1 MKIVDE
7 FKTFIAKG
15 NVLDMAVGI
24 IVGSAFTK
32 IVNSLV
38 ADVITPVISLVT
50 GKVNFTNLKYVISE
64 ATETTAENA
73 LMYGNFIQSVVDFL
87 IIALVVFFMVKFVN
101 KTKERFE
108 HKEEEPKEPPKPSNE
123 EILLTQIRDLLKDKE
138 S

>member
-7 FKTFIAKG
+7 FKAFIARG

-38 ADVITPVISLVT
+38 ADVITPVISLIT
-50 GKVNFTNLKYVISE
+50 GKVNFTDLKYVIAQ
-64 ATETTAENA
+64 ATEETAENA
-73 LMYGNFIQSVVDFL
+73 VKYGNFIQAVIDFF

-108 HKEEEPKEPPKPSNE
+108 KKVEEAPSEPPKPSNE
-123 EILLTQIRDLLKDKE
+123 EVLLTEIRDLLKEQK
-138 S
+138 

>member
-38 ADVITPVISLVT
+38 KDVITPVISLIT
-50 GKVNFTNLKYVISE
+50 GKMNFTDLKYVITE

-73 LMYGNFIQSVVDFL
+73 VTYGNFIQAVIDFF

-108 HKEEEPKEPPKPSNE
+108 KKVEEIKEEESPKPSNE
-123 EILLTQIRDLLKDKE
+123 EILLTEIRDLLKKD
-138 S
+138 

>member
-7 FKTFIAKG
+7 FKAFIARG

-38 ADVITPVISLVT
+38 ADVITPVISLIT
-50 GKVNFTNLKYVISE
+50 GKVNFTDLKYVIAQ
-64 ATETTAENA
+64 ATEETAENA
-73 LMYGNFIQSVVDFL
+73 VTYGNFIQTVIDFF

-108 HKEEEPKEPPKPSNE
+108 KKVEEAPAEPPKPSNE
-123 EILLTQIRDLLKDKE
+123 EVLLTEIRDLLKKD
-138 S
+138 

>member
-7 FKTFIAKG
+7 FKAFIARG

-38 ADVITPVISLVT
+38 ADVITPVISLIT
-50 GKVNFTNLKYVISE
+50 GKVNFANLAYKVNDELSI
-64 ATETTAENA
+64 T
-73 LMYGNFIQSVVDFL
+73 YGNFIQAVIDFL

-101 KTKERFE
+101 KTKEGFE
-108 HKEEEPKEPPKPSNE
+108 KKAEEAPIEPPKPSNE
-123 EILLTQIRDLLKDKE
+123 EILLTEIRDLLKKN
-138 S
+138 